1 MVNFSTSILSSETNG
16 PGGLFDIGA
25 TLPLVAIQFLLL
37 MVILNVILYNPLLT
51 IIEERKEYILTNLNT
66 AAELLAKANVMRT
79 EYDEKVNTARK
90 ETQSDILNFQKIYKE
105 IFEIEISSS
114 QKYVDNW
121 LEKQVRRFNSQRN
134 IAVQNLEDYIKA
146 VCNQLEEKLK
156 F

>member
-1 MVNFSTSILSSETNG
+1 
-16 PGGLFDIGA
+16 
-25 TLPLVAIQFLLL
+25 
-37 MVILNVILYNPLLT
+37 VILYNPLLT

>member
-1 MVNFSTSILSSETNG
+1 
-16 PGGLFDIGA
+16 LFDIGA

-66 AAELLAKANVMRT
+66 AAELLAKANIMRT

-90 ETQSDILNFQKIYKE
+90 ETQLNILNFQKIYKE

-121 LEKQVRRFNSQRN
+121 LEKQVRRFNSQRD
-134 IAVQNLEDYIKA
+134 IAVRNLEDYIKA
-146 VCNQLEEKLK
+146 VCKQLEEKLK